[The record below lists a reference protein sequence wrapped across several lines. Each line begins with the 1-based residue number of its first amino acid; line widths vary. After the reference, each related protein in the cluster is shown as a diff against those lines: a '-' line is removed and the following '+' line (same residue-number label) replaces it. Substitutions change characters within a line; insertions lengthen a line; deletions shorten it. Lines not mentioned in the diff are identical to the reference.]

1 MSSSSKFILGVSA
14 HYHDSA
20 AALISSSGEIIAAA
34 QEERF
39 TRIKH
44 DHSFPVNAIAYCL
57 KAAGGELEAVAYYEK
72 PILKFERAL
81 ETSFAGVPGSLP
93 SFVRGMISQMG
104 GKLSERK
111 EIRKHVG
118 DFPVYFT
125 KHHEAH
131 AAAAFFPSPFKDAA
145 VLCIDG
151 VGEWDCVTWGVGS
164 GNKITARQCI
174 EFPHSLG
181 LLYSAFTGYLGF
193 KVDSGE
199 YKVMGLAPYGAPK
212 YAKLILD
219 NIVELKEDG
228 SFWLDQKYFDY
239 CWGKHM
245 YSREFDNLF
254 KRAPRKAEAL
264 LTQDDMDMAAS
275 IQEVMETIVMKI
287 ARNVKK
293 ESGAKNLCMAG
304 GCALNCTANGKLLRS
319 GLFDDIWVQPAS
331 GDAGCALGAALAI
344 NYHALERPRVVG
356 HGDSQKGSLLGPSYT
371 SSEIKSALEKYGAKF
386 KEHGAELNRVAAKML
401 AEGKII
407 ARFAGRAE
415 FGPRALGNRSILADA
430 RNPEMQKKLN
440 LAVKKRESFRP
451 FAPSCL
457 EEDVSQFFDLDRPS
471 PYMLFCAQVAQT
483 VLIPADEGE
492 KKLSGIDRLR
502 ARRSKLPAITHVDGS
517 ARIQTVSKDDNPDYW
532 KIISEFKKL
541 TGYGCIVNTS
551 FNVRGEP
558 LVGTPED
565 AYRCFMYAD
574 IDALVLEDLLLL
586 KEEQPPA
593 KGLDE
598 YFKKLNPD

>member
-1 MSSSSKFILGVSA
+1 MTSSSKFILGISA

-20 AALISSSGEIIAAA
+20 AALISASGEIIAAA

-44 DHSFPVNAIAYCL
+44 DHSFPVNAAAYCL
-57 KAAGGELEAVAYYEK
+57 QAAGGELEAVAYYEK

-81 ETSFAGVPGSLP
+81 EISFARVPGSLP
-93 SFVRGMISQMG
+93 SFVRAMTSQLG

-111 EIRKHVG
+111 EIRKLVG

-125 KHHEAH
+125 RHHEAH
-131 AAAAFFPSPFKDAA
+131 AAAAFFPSPFKEAA
-145 VLCIDG
+145 FICIDG
-151 VGEWDCVTWGVGS
+151 VGEWDCATWGTGA
-164 GNKITARQCI
+164 GNKITARQSI

-199 YKVMGLAPYGAPK
+199 YKVMGLAPYGEPK
-212 YAKLILD
+212 YTKLILD
-219 NIVELKEDG
+219 NIIELKDDG

-239 CWGKHM
+239 CWGRRM

-254 KRAPRKAEAL
+254 KRAPRKAEAPL
-264 LTQDDMDMAAS
+264 AQDDMDMAAS
-275 IQEVMETIVMKI
+275 IQEVMETALIKI

-293 ESGAKNLCMAG
+293 ETGAKNLCMAG
-304 GCALNCTANGKLLRS
+304 GCALNCVANGKLLRS
-319 GLFDDIWVQPAS
+319 GLFDGIWVQPAS
-331 GDAGCALGAALAI
+331 GDAGGALGAALTI
-344 NYHALERPRVVG
+344 NYHALGRPRAEG
-356 HGDSQKGSLLGPSYT
+356 RGDSQKGSLLGPSYS

-386 KEHGAELNRVAAKML
+386 KEPGAELNKIAAKML
-401 AEGKII
+401 ADGKIV
-407 ARFAGRAE
+407 ARFSGRAE
-415 FGPRALGNRSILADA
+415 FGPRALGNRSILGDP

-457 EEDVSQFFDLDRPS
+457 EEDVSLLFDLDRPS
-471 PYMLFCAQVAQT
+471 PYMLLCAQAARNII
-483 VLIPADEGE
+483 IPPDEAE
-492 KKLSGIDRLR
+492 KKLSGLERLR
-502 ARRSKLPAITHVDGS
+502 ARRSKLPAVTHVDGS
-517 ARIQTVSKDDNPDYW
+517 ARIQTVSREANPAYYE
-532 KIISEFKKL
+532 IILEFKKL
-541 TGYGCIVNTS
+541 TGFGCVVNTS

-574 IDALVLEDLLLL
+574 IDALILEDLLML
-586 KEEQPPA
+586 KEEQPAPE
-593 KGLDE
+593 GLDK
-598 YFKKLNPD
+598 YFGNLAPD